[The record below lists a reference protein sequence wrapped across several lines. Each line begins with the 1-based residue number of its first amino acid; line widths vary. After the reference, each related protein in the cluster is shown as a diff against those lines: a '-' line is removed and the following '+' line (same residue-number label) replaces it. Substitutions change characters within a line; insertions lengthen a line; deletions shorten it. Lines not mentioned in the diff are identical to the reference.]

1 MAKTIDDDVE
11 VGPDEV
17 LVERKI
23 VPARRQHF
31 SLLAL
36 AVLVAFAVTCG
47 VVFLTG
53 TPESPPPAPG
63 TQPQPTTSP

>member
-23 VPARRQHF
+23 VRAQRQHF
-31 SLLAL
+31 SLVAL
-36 AVLVAFAVTCG
+36 AVLAAFAVTCG
-47 VVFLTG
+47 LVFLTG
-53 TPESPPPAPG
+53 VPDSPSPAPG
-63 TQPQPTTSP
+63 TQPQPTTAP